1 MIVSGGDTGVDR
13 AALDVAR
20 SLGIACGG
28 WCPAGRVADDGRI
41 HRCYGL
47 AETPSANYLQCTDWN
62 VRDSDG
68 TLILARGRLSGGTLN
83 TLRYALQRYRKPA
96 LVLQVRRGNDLRRV
110 RSWLRRRHIRVLNVG
125 GPREA
130 KRRGIYRQ
138 ARALLSAILK
148 DAGQRRRRRFMFRP
162 WTSPRAFA
170 STAAAP
176 SSPARDA
183 ASAAPAPSRSPRPA
197 PKSGSPR
204 ARATTSKPQPPRSA
218 PQAARRTPRS
228 STSPTRN
235 S

>member
-1 MIVSGGDTGVDR
+1 KRKPRRPSSRVRNFQRGQAMLAMIVSGGDTGVDR

-62 VRDSDG
+62 V
-68 TLILARGRLSGGTLN
+68 RLSGGTLN

-183 ASAAPAPSRSPRPA
+183 ASAAPAPSRSPTPA

-204 ARATTSKPQPPRSA
+204 ARAMISKPQPPRSA
-218 PQAARRTPRS
+218 PQAAR
-228 STSPTRN
+228 
-235 S
+235 